1 MKKGGPAGPPSLL
14 AGVPPQ
20 LRSARAA
27 RLPLVSLEL
36 PEPIVLLLGELD
48 DELALLP
55 EVEGLAPI
63 VPLLLLGELD
73 ELELEDG
80 VLEEPDE
87 PAVEGEL
94 EDDEDGVELDEPLAP
109 MEVPLLLGV
118 LADELEES
126 LEPLLALGLLLD
138 ELLGVLLEE
147 ELLGVV
153 LLLEPEAPIVPV
165 DGWVVELEPVEAP
178 AAGPAPPALLL
189 PLPVAEVPLLPA
201 PLAPPLAPPL

>member
-1 MKKGGPAGPPSLL
+1 VERKRAGPQARPWLV

-27 RLPLVSLEL
+27 RLPLESLEL

-48 DELALLP
+48 EELELP

-63 VPLLLLGELD
+63 VPLLLLGVLD

-80 VLEEPDE
+80 VLDEPDE
-87 PAVEGEL
+87 PVVEEDGEL
-94 EDDEDGVELDEPLAP
+94 EDEEDGVELDEPLAP

-118 LADELEES
+118 LADELES
-126 LEPLLALGLLLD
+126 LEPLLALGLD

-147 ELLGVV
+147 ELLGV
-153 LLLEPEAPIVPV
+153 LEPEAPIVPV
-165 DGWVVELEPVEAP
+165 CGVVEDPVDAP
-178 AAGPAPPALLL
+178 AAGPVPLALLL
-189 PLPVAEVPLLPA
+189 PLPPAEVPLLPE
-201 PLAPPLAPPL
+201 PLVPPLAPALWAMA

>member
-1 MKKGGPAGPPSLL
+1 M
-14 AGVPPQ
+14 
-20 LRSARAA
+20 
-27 RLPLVSLEL
+27 
-36 PEPIVLLLGELD
+36 VLLLGEL

-80 VLEEPDE
+80 VLDEPDE

-94 EDDEDGVELDEPLAP
+94 EDDEDGVLEEPLAP

-126 LEPLLALGLLLD
+126 LEPLLALGVALD
-138 ELLGVLLEE
+138 ELL
-147 ELLGVV
+147 LGV
-153 LLLEPEAPIVPV
+153 LLEPEAPIVPV
-165 DGWVVELEPVEAP
+165 DGWVGEPAD
-178 AAGPAPPALLL
+178 GPAPLALL
-189 PLPVAEVPLLPA
+189 PEAEVPLVP

>member
-1 MKKGGPAGPPSLL
+1 M
-14 AGVPPQ
+14 
-20 LRSARAA
+20 
-27 RLPLVSLEL
+27 
-36 PEPIVLLLGELD
+36 VLLLGELD
-48 DELALLP
+48 ELELLLP

-80 VLEEPDE
+80 VLDEPDE

-94 EDDEDGVELDEPLAP
+94 EDDDDGVELEEPLAP

-147 ELLGVV
+147 ELLGV
-153 LLLEPEAPIVPV
+153 LEPEAPIVPV

-201 PLAPPLAPPL
+201 PLVPPLAPAL